1 MIRKDEEAARAPRD
15 PPAAGARASSLL
27 ALATAPTACPNE
39 QGEVAAPELTRTACP
54 VSEASYQDQRQTE
67 AVDMRGPPSM
77 ACEPSLIS
85 DGGISPQGRQG
96 HEQGTKAHPA
106 ESGLQPNQST
116 THKQAGTGDV
126 QEVLTQPDLVVS
138 DGEQG
143 TPVSQ
148 RRQPQAPPPPQDS
161 ASAQRRFKVFAR
173 RVKKPLATPL
183 LKKPSPTKTPSPRRP
198 PLRSRRIAAQ
208 TLSRIPTAKRG
219 EYLVL
224 KRLGHASAITEATVD
239 SKFDALFGGK
249 PEDDEALRELFPE
262 GRTLQERRRRR
273 RAPRQQA

>member
-1 MIRKDEEAARAPRD
+1 
-15 PPAAGARASSLL
+15 
-27 ALATAPTACPNE
+27 
-39 QGEVAAPELTRTACP
+39 
-54 VSEASYQDQRQTE
+54 
-67 AVDMRGPPSM
+67 M

-85 DGGISPQGRQG
+85 DGGISPQRRQG

-183 LKKPSPTKTPSPRRP
+183 LKKPSR
-198 PLRSRRIAAQ
+198 
-208 TLSRIPTAKRG
+208 
-219 EYLVL
+219 
-224 KRLGHASAITEATVD
+224 
-239 SKFDALFGGK
+239 
-249 PEDDEALRELFPE
+249 
-262 GRTLQERRRRR
+262 
-273 RAPRQQA
+273 RQQSIVSSTRSSEASPKTTKHSESCSQRAERCKSAGDVDARRGSKREHLRPRVGSTSPWIIRQ